1 MVSEYHYPAVVLL
14 PFNQSCP
21 NPPFF
26 FGGVAYAALIYD
38 PYFVVDINPDSPST
52 TSFTRYLGMSR
63 SIPVQVGYQ
72 RNELPL
78 SLCTVYSSSLA
89 ALINYHSFKQWPFV
103 ISQLLQAA
111 EPEQWSSAAFCMGLT
126 ALQLRPQQGFILG
139 LCFLIGPGLED
150 SQQVGLLTLQ
160 SSRSPFSIV
169 KASKQGSSP
178 SLLLHFFCF
187 PFLQCISEC
196 HFCLPLPLLRALVI
210 TLGSPDNVA

>member
-1 MVSEYHYPAVVLL
+1 MFIANYKGPLGASNMVEAEVGNGHENNTCRYNMICTSVNVTMLVSPQYVFAEWFSGCITESKVVSQNMREDFPASLGQRVMVSQYHYPAVVLL

-103 ISQLLQAA
+103 ISQLL
-111 EPEQWSSAAFCMGLT
+111 
-126 ALQLRPQQGFILG
+126 
-139 LCFLIGPGLED
+139 
-150 SQQVGLLTLQ
+150 
-160 SSRSPFSIV
+160 
-169 KASKQGSSP
+169 
-178 SLLLHFFCF
+178 
-187 PFLQCISEC
+187 
-196 HFCLPLPLLRALVI
+196 
-210 TLGSPDNVA
+210 